1 MFTFVK
7 ITLLRIW
14 SRFANV
20 LLTFRSI
27 VFVTLRRVLEK
38 VKGCCGKVMF
48 SEVSVCQRGWISL
61 ALCPFWGWVCFGGGG
76 GKSVGVGLST
86 MMLLDVRSPNLHTIT
101 NDKNKKAQVEL
112 LCDDDNIL
120 FVFNNS
126 FLCLFFSS
134 VFLIRPLN
142 T

>member
-1 MFTFVK
+1 M
-7 ITLLRIW
+7 
-14 SRFANV
+14 
-20 LLTFRSI
+20 
-27 VFVTLRRVLEK
+27 
-38 VKGCCGKVMF
+38 
-48 SEVSVCQRGWISL
+48 
-61 ALCPFWGWVCFGGGG
+61 GG

-86 MMLLDVRSPNLHTIT
+86 MMLLDVRSPNLHTII
-101 NDKNKKAQVEL
+101 NDKNKKEQVEL